1 MNRNYPYD
9 FDEMRSYETLSLRAA
24 AYFDSKPIGN
34 KRILSDVAEASTV
47 EEIDYQLESMK

>member
-9 FDEMRSYETLSLRAA
+9 FDDMRAYEMLSLRAA

-47 EEIDYQLESMK
+47 EEIDYQLENMK